1 MGTSIVVPPPV
12 VQIGGRPYSIR
23 FSQGAFYLLGTWG
36 IDVSRP
42 VAVHNDMI
50 ASGRSKE
57 YAAKI
62 ACAALGNFDAD
73 GRWRSL
79 GLPPLEVMD
88 SLLDGEWEAL
98 DAAAWDAYKKK
109 LGLVS
114 TTEAPATTDPSTKI
128 DGLNSGPS
136 EPGPPLVDSASAA

>member
-1 MGTSIVVPPPV
+1 MSPSLVAPLPTVKV
-12 VQIGGRPYSIR
+12 GGRSYSVR
-23 FSQGAFYLLGTWG
+23 FSQGAFYLLSTWG
-36 IDVSRP
+36 IDVSRA
-42 VAVHNDMI
+42 VSVHNEMI
-50 ASGRSKE
+50 STGRAKE

-73 GRWRSL
+73 GKWRSL

-88 SLLDGEWEAL
+88 MLQDGEWEAL

-114 TTEAPATTDPSTKI
+114 TTEVPATQNFSTSS
-128 DGLNSGPS
+128 DGSSTGRS
-136 EPGPPLVDSASAA
+136 EPDQVQAA